1 MRRSEFISLLT
12 GLVACGALLR
22 CMSLFLGTKRTNRV
36 GLIVSVEWVPESGR
50 RAVKVA
56 LLTKAD
62 IGHNGATLDH
72 NGFHG
77 HSCSDE
83 RSELRP
89 LADQRVGLASAA
101 IRSLMAPSNWLA
113 EAANINPVSS

>member
-1 MRRSEFISLLT
+1 MTPRRTFGHT
-12 GLVACGALLR
+12 VAA
-22 CMSLFLGTKRTNRV
+22 
-36 GLIVSVEWVPESGR
+36 
-50 RAVKVA
+50 
-56 LLTKAD
+56 
-62 IGHNGATLDH
+62 LDH

-89 LADQRVGLASAA
+89 LADQRLGVASAA
-101 IRSLMAPSNWLA
+101 IKSLIAASNWLA